1 MNRIRELR
9 VAAGWRQ
16 VDLADRLHIKKN
28 TVCRYERESLGIDA
42 TMIHALCDLFD
53 CSADYLLCRS
63 AVRKSTFTDEECRRH
78 RLTPHSCRH
87 TFATLL
93 KRAHGSDADKLA
105 LIGHTST
112 DQLRDYQDVPVED
125 LRRIIDQ
132 I

>member
-63 AVRKSTFTDEECRRH
+63 TVRKPTFTDEEAHLLEAFRAADHDLQDLIRR
-78 RLTPHSCRH
+78 S
-87 TFATLL
+87 L
-93 KRAHGSDADKLA
+93 KVDMGTGEKKAVS
-105 LIGHTST
+105 
-112 DQLRDYQDVPVED
+112 
-125 LRRIIDQ
+125 
-132 I
+132 

>member
-53 CSADYLLCRS
+53 CSADYLLGRS
-63 AVRKSTFTDEECRRH
+63 DQAKPSELSSED
-78 RLTPHSCRH
+78 
-87 TFATLL
+87 AALL
-93 KRAHGSDADKLA
+93 RAYHDADPDLQA
-105 LIGHTST
+105 LIRRSLGV
-112 DQLRDYQDVPVED
+112 QDARSKPA
-125 LRRIIDQ
+125 
-132 I
+132 